1 MLLYP
6 LDTVKTRIQAEQTE
20 RKEEVVRGGLFRRS
34 ISSREPLLL
43 SKKKKPF
50 LFQFYESIHRDGVL
64 QLFNGVKPKFYHALT
79 SSFVYF
85 FAFSGLKRKVEE
97 RNPNQKISIGM
108 SLIVATTAAAMN
120 VLLTEPLDTLSTRA
134 QVGSCPTK
142 RGERGGERDG
152 MSVHESGDFS
162 NVGQSFNQ
170 RDSKEEERKKK
181 FHASDSEVSDSE
193 NESDSES
200 ESDDDD
206 DESIASTPGQSSAT
220 KGGKRGNASFV
231 TSSSSFRDVVNRKLE
246 RAQRISSK
254 TIRKLRMKLPS
265 KKMLEKKAR
274 MYKRRV
280 RKEYR
285 RSVEILTTT
294 VPNLYAGVGASL
306 LLTVNP
312 TIQYTMYEQL
322 RQRAL
327 KGLSVGRRKPVREL
341 PVFEAIVIAALSK
354 AAATVATY
362 PLIRAKVLQKAATNP
377 NEQHSQQKNRRN
389 ASSKPTD
396 FATLSLLQIMADLK
410 KREGYAGWYQGLNAQ
425 LTKTVVASAIGLS
438 IKEKSF
444 RASQLLVAAFSKH
457 D

>member
-6 LDTVKTRIQAEQTE
+6 LDTVKTRIQAEQ
-20 RKEEVVRGGLFRRS
+20 KQEEEAGNFRGGGLFRRS
-34 ISSREPLLL
+34 MSGPLLP
-43 SKKKKPF
+43 KKTNNAAPF
-50 LFQFYESIHRDGVL
+50 LYQFYESVHRDGLL
-64 QLFNGVKPKFYHALT
+64 QLFNGVRPKFYHSMM

-97 RNPNQKISIGM
+97 RNPHQKISIGM
-108 SLIVATTAAAMN
+108 SLLVATLAAATN
-120 VLLTEPLDTLSTRA
+120 VVLTEPLDTLSTRA
-134 QVGSCPTK
+134 QVVSCPTK

-152 MSVHESGDFS
+152 ASVRDSGDFS
-162 NVGQSFNQ
+162 NGQSFSQ

-181 FHASDSEVSDSE
+181 FHASDSEVT
-193 NESDSES
+193 DSES
-200 ESDDDD
+200 ESDSDSESSDSDDD
-206 DESIASTPGQSSAT
+206 LSVMSTPGQSSAT
-220 KGGKRGNASFV
+220 KGGKRVGLV
-231 TSSSSFRDVVNRKLE
+231 SSTSSFRDVVHRKLE
-246 RAQRISSK
+246 RAQRVSSK
-254 TIRKLRMKLPS
+254 AIRRLRTKVPS
-265 KKMLEKKAR
+265 KKMMEKKAR

-280 RKEYR
+280 RREFR
-285 RSVEILTTT
+285 RATGFLTTT

-327 KGLSVGRRKPVREL
+327 KGLSVGRRKPVTEL

-362 PLIRAKVLQKAATNP
+362 PLIRAKVLQKATTNP
-377 NEQHSQQKNRRN
+377 KDQQSNQQKNRRN
-389 ASSKPTD
+389 ASSKSTD

-410 KREGYAGWYQGLNAQ
+410 KREGYAGWYKGLNAQ

-444 RASQLLVAAFSKH
+444 RASQLLVAAFSTR
-457 D
+457 

>member
-6 LDTVKTRIQAEQTE
+6 LDTVKTRIQAEQK
-20 RKEEVVRGGLFRRS
+20 KEEVKQSGVGLFRRS
-34 ISSREPLLL
+34 ISGPLLPPQ
-43 SKKKKPF
+43 KKPF
-50 LFQFYESIHRDGVL
+50 LYQFYESVHRDGLL
-64 QLFNGVKPKFYHALT
+64 QLFSGVKPKFYHSMI

-97 RNPNQKISIGM
+97 RNPNQKISVGM
-108 SLIVATTAAAMN
+108 SLLVATLAATAN
-120 VLLTEPLDTLSTRA
+120 VVFTEPLDTLSTRA
-134 QVGSCPTK
+134 QVGSCPKK
-142 RGERGGERDG
+142 RGERGEERDG
-152 MSVHESGDFS
+152 ISLNESGEFS
-162 NVGQSFNQ
+162 NGQSFNQ
-170 RDSKEEERKKK
+170 RDSKEERRKK
-181 FHASDSEVSDSE
+181 FHASDSEI
-193 NESDSES
+193 SDSES
-200 ESDDDD
+200 ESDSDWESDD
-206 DESIASTPGQSSAT
+206 DESVMSTPGQRSAT
-220 KGGKRGNASFV
+220 KTGRRDASV
-231 TSSSSFRDVVNRKLE
+231 ASSSSFRDVINRKVQ
-246 RAQRISSK
+246 RATRISSK
-254 TIRKLRMKLPS
+254 AIRKLRMKMPS
-265 KKMLEKKAR
+265 KKTMEKKAR
-274 MYKRRV
+274 MYKRHV
-280 RKEYR
+280 RREYR
-285 RSVEILTTT
+285 RAVEILTTT

-327 KGLSVGRRKPVREL
+327 KGLSVGGRKPVTEL

-377 NEQHSQQKNRRN
+377 KEQQQQQQKNRRN
-389 ASSKPTD
+389 ASNKTTD
-396 FATLSLLQIMADLK
+396 FATISLLQIMADLK
-410 KREGYAGWYQGLNAQ
+410 KREGYAGWYKGLNAQ